1 MTRKERKPLE
11 DALASEFVYGN
22 AKPQDIA
29 AKVEEPP
36 IVEPK
41 PIQPKKQTTQKTPI
55 QKGSLMS
62 RLLESAVEKEATIR
76 LTVDMPESMHRK
88 LSILCART
96 GKKKADIVRMLLAE
110 ALQDVN
116 D

>member
-22 AKPQDIA
+22 AKPQEVEV
-29 AKVEEPP
+29 KVEELP

-41 PIQPKKQTTQKTPI
+41 PTPPQKQTTQKTPT
-55 QKGSLMS
+55 QKGSLIS

-96 GKKKADIVRMLLAE
+96 GKKKADIVRMLLTD
-110 ALQDVN
+110 ALQDV
-116 D
+116 DD